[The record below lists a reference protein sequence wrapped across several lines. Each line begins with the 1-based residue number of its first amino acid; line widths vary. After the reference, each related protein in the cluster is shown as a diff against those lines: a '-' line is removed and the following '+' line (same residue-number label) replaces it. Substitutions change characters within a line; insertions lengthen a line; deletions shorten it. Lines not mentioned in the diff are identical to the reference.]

1 MTPWTL
7 DPAHVNV
14 EFAVKHMMLTT
25 IRGRFQDLA
34 VEVDFDEQAPE
45 RSSVV
50 ARIAT
55 ASITTDQE
63 RRDAHLRSA
72 DFLDAERYPE
82 MVFTST
88 SIARISPR
96 AYEITGDLT
105 IRDQTH
111 PVVLDAE
118 LLGTVAGLQG
128 GRLTA
133 VSADARI
140 SRKDWG
146 LTWNVALESGGWLV
160 GDEIKIHLEFELVA
174 PALTVEPTL
183 TVEPARERVATA
195 A

>member
-133 VSADARI
+133 VSADVRI

-174 PALTVEPTL
+174 PALTVEP
-183 TVEPARERVATA
+183 ARERVATA

>member
-1 MTPWTL
+1 MTKLTL
-7 DPAHVNV
+7 DAAHANV
-14 EFAVKHMMLTT
+14 GFSIKHMMITT
-25 IRGRFQDLA
+25 IRGQFQEL
-34 VEVDFDEQAPE
+34 EVDVEFDQTAPE

-55 ASITTDQE
+55 ASITTNQE

-72 DFLDAERYPE
+72 DFLDAEAFPE
-82 MVFTST
+82 MRFTST
-88 SIARISPR
+88 RIRKLDER
-96 AYEITGDLT
+96 AFAIEGDLT

-118 LLGTVAGLQG
+118 LLGTVTGMQG
-128 GRLTA
+128 GRVTA
-133 VSADARI
+133 VSAQTKI

-160 GDEIKIHLEFELVA
+160 GDDIGVNIEFELVA
-174 PALTVEPTL
+174 PAVA
-183 TVEPARERVATA
+183 PAPGLAATA

>member
-7 DPAHVNV
+7 DLAHANV

-25 IRGRFQDLA
+25 IRGHFQDLS
-34 VEVDFDEQAPE
+34 VEADFDEEAPE
-45 RSSVV
+45 HSSVV

-55 ASITTDQE
+55 DSLTTNQE
-63 RRDAHLRSA
+63 RRDAHLKSA
-72 DFLDAERYPE
+72 DFLDSERYPE

-105 IRDQTH
+105 IKDQTH

-128 GRLTA
+128 GRMTA
-133 VSADARI
+133 VSADAKINR
-140 SRKDWG
+140 RDWG
-146 LTWNVALESGGWLV
+146 LTWNVALESGDWLV

-174 PALTVEPTL
+174 PALKAA
-183 TVEPARERVATA
+183 PARELATVAA
-195 A
+195 

>member
-7 DPAHVNV
+7 DLAHANV

-34 VEVDFDEQAPE
+34 VEADFDEQAPE

-63 RRDAHLRSA
+63 RRDAHLKSA

-82 MVFTST
+82 MRFTST
-88 SIARISPR
+88 AIARVSPR
-96 AYEITGDLT
+96 SYEITGDLT

-111 PVVLDAE
+111 PVVLHAK

-128 GRLTA
+128 GRMTA
-133 VSADARI
+133 ISADARI

-146 LTWNVALESGGWLV
+146 LTWNGVLESGGVLV
-160 GDEIKIHLEFELVA
+160 GDDVKISIEVAAVQAEVA
-174 PALTVEPTL
+174 PRLVGAS
-183 TVEPARERVATA
+183 A